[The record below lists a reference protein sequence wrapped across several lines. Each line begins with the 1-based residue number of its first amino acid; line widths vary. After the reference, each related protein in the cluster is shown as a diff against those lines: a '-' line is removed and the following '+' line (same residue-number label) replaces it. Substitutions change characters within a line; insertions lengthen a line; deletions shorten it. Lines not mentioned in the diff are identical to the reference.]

1 MMSSF
6 YKLSLLCTLMLAVVL
21 PTSLLNAESLK
32 PQGDPQAL
40 QNYVNAKDDSF
51 AWNFLGEHELPQDLG
66 TAYNVEL
73 TSQVWQGI
81 TWKHLLVIFEP
92 KNLTQPD
99 HCLLFI
105 NGGRTG
111 SKIRDRDLLA
121 GAKLANMSGTYCAYL
136 LQVPNQPLMGDK
148 FEDDLIS
155 ETFLKYLETGDET
168 WPLLFPMTKSA
179 VKAMD
184 AIQEISREYRD
195 VTVEK
200 FVVTGGSKRGWT
212 TWLTGVVD
220 KRVAGIAPIVIDT
233 LNLQP
238 QMKHQIEIWGEYSEQ
253 IEDYTRKGLVKVM
266 QEQPEV
272 PLWRWVDP
280 YTYRKQLTLPK
291 LLINGTND
299 RYWVVDAL
307 NLYWDG
313 LIGDKYILYV
323 PNAGHGLGDGK
334 EFALTSLAAFV
345 KHLATDTPMPK
356 LKWEHS
362 KENGQLM
369 LNICATPKP
378 RAVRLWS
385 ATSENGD
392 FREVKWSSTPMKQSG
407 ENYCGKVPVP
417 AQGNAALY
425 GEVQFAI
432 DGLKYSL
439 TTQIHRE

>member
-1 MMSSF
+1 MNCFSCCRFALMVTF
-6 YKLSLLCTLMLAVVL
+6 FLLPAQ
-21 PTSLLNAESLK
+21 LLAESLK
-32 PQGDPQAL
+32 PQGDPRAL
-40 QNYVNAKDDSF
+40 QNYVDAKDDSF
-51 AWNFLGEHELPQDLG
+51 SWNLLGQHELPQDLG

-73 TSQVWQGI
+73 TSQTWQGI
-81 TWKHLLVIFEP
+81 KWKHLLVIFEP
-92 KNLTQPD
+92 TKLTHPE

-105 NGGRTG
+105 TGGRTD
-111 SKIRDRDLLA
+111 SKIRDGDLLA
-121 GAKLANMSGTYCAYL
+121 GAKLAGTTGSYCAYL

-155 ETFLKYLETGDET
+155 ETFLKYLESGDET

-184 AIQEISREYRD
+184 AIQEITTKYRD
-195 VTVEK
+195 VSVKK

-220 KRVAGIAPIVIDT
+220 QRVAGIAPIVIDT

-238 QMKHQIEIWGEYSEQ
+238 QMKHQIEIWGKYSEQ

-280 YTYRKQLTLPK
+280 YTYRKQLKLPK

-307 NLYWDG
+307 NIYWDG
-313 LIGDKYILYV
+313 LVGDKYILYV

-334 EFALTSLAAFV
+334 EFALTTLAAFV
-345 KHLATDTPMPK
+345 KHLATDTAMPQ
-356 LKWEHS
+356 LKWEHA
-362 KENGQLM
+362 KQNGQLQ
-369 LNICATPKP
+369 LTVSATPEP
-378 RAVRLWS
+378 RGVRLWS
-385 ATSENGD
+385 ATSDDGD
-392 FREVKWSSTPMKQSG
+392 FREVKWNSTPMKQ
-407 ENYCGKVPVP
+407 NGKSYQGQVPMP
-417 AQGNAALY
+417 TQGNAALY
-425 GEVQFAI
+425 GEVQFVI